1 MERYLFALAAFGAI
15 FFGGFFVQ
23 RYFFPI
29 LRHLA
34 RFTSWEY
41 DDIFLASLHR
51 RVRFWTVL
59 AALYALP
66 PLFHLQH
73 ALWRLWQQSV
83 FVLWI
88 LSAAFVISEGAVQ
101 ILHLRAAQSARRFPS
116 ISLFAHLTKSLV
128 FTVAAIAI
136 LHCLGISVAP
146 LLTALGVGGLAV
158 ALALQDTLS
167 NFFAGLH
174 LLAARPIQLGDYIR
188 LDSGEEGYVADIT
201 WRSTTIRDLMQ
212 NMVIVPNSKMTEAK
226 IVNYNLPQKQMA
238 ILVQVSVTYDSDLE
252 KVEKIALDVA
262 KNVMEKVNGGASDHP
277 PAVRFH
283 SFGEYSVNFHVMLYV
298 RQFSAQYYIRHA
310 FIKRLQKRFILEAI
324 SLPEPTHT
332 ISFK

>member
-1 MERYLFALAAFGAI
+1 MERYFLAGSALGAVFLCGFLCKRYI
-15 FFGGFFVQ
+15 FSLL
-23 RYFFPI
+23 RY
-29 LRHLA
+29 LA
-34 RFTSWEY
+34 RFTIWEY
-41 DDIFLASLHR
+41 DDIFIASLQR
-51 RVRFWTVL
+51 RVHFWTIL
-59 AALYALP
+59 AALYIV
-66 PLFHLQH
+66 PLFLYLPESFLH
-73 ALWRLWQQSV
+73 LWRQGV
-83 FVLWI
+83 FVVWI
-88 LSAAFVISEGAVQ
+88 LSAAFVVSEGAGQ
-101 ILHLRAAQSARRFPS
+101 ILHVRAKKSTRQFPS
-116 ISLFAHLTKSLV
+116 ISIFVHLTNSLV
-128 FTVAAIAI
+128 FTVAALAV
-136 LHCLGISVAP
+136 LQCLGISVAP

-201 WRSTTIRDLMQ
+201 WRSTTIRDLMR

-226 IVNYNLPQKQMA
+226 IVNYNLPQKEMA
-238 ILVQVSVTYDSDLE
+238 ILVQASVTYDSDLD
-252 KVEKIALDVA
+252 KVEQIALDVA
-262 KNVMEKVNGGASDHP
+262 RTVMEKVNGGANDHP

>member
-1 MERYLFALAAFGAI
+1 MERYFFAAGLLGAI
-15 FFGGFFVQ
+15 FLLGFLFD
-23 RYFFPI
+23 RYFFP
-29 LRHLA
+29 LLCCLA
-34 RFTSWEY
+34 RFTRWEY
-41 DDIFLASLHR
+41 DDVFVEALHR
-51 RVRFWTVL
+51 RVRFWTML

-66 PLFHLQH
+66 SLFQLQQSMWQ
-73 ALWRLWQQSV
+73 LWRQGV

-88 LSAAFVISEGAVQ
+88 LSAAFAVSEGAVR
-101 ILHLRAAQSARRFPS
+101 ILNLRAEKSVRRFPS
-116 ISLFAHLTKSLV
+116 MSLFVHLTKSLV
-128 FTVAAIAI
+128 FTVAALAV
-136 LHCLGISVAP
+136 LQCLGISVAP

-212 NMVIVPNSKMTEAK
+212 NLVIVPNSKMTEAK

-238 ILVQVSVTYDSDLE
+238 ILVQVSVTYDSDLD
-252 KVEKIALDVA
+252 KVEQIALDVA
-262 KNVMEKVNGGASDHP
+262 RNVMEKVNGGANDRP

-283 SFGEYSVNFHVMLYV
+283 SFGDCSVNFHVMLYV